1 MKANW
6 AERKLSEVAR
16 IEGGGTPKRTH
27 PEYFSGDI
35 PWITPTDLDAI
46 GTICRKI
53 RARES
58 ITEVGLKNSSAKLVP
73 AGSVLFSSRATIGKI
88 AITDIPCAT
97 NQGFANFIPDQSI
110 IDPEYLAYAL
120 SGKRSEITN
129 LAGKT
134 TFLEVPRGRLKEFKI
149 PVPPLEEQRRIVAR
163 IKECMERVEEIERLR
178 SEANTEAIA
187 LSLATFADFVHD
199 LSESD
204 APIVKLGDVVTS
216 CKYGSSKKSDYENNG
231 LPILRMGNIKEGKL
245 DVSDLKRVQLS
256 ATEAKKYLLQD
267 GDILV
272 NRTNSL
278 ELVGKSG
285 LFQGLDGDWVYAS
298 YLVRLRVD
306 GNKAIPSYVNG
317 IINSRIGREYV
328 LRTARRAI
336 GQVNINAKEIQAM
349 PFPLPPLEIQAA
361 LVEKNELT
369 GPIIGSIREE
379 HASPDISHL
388 RDAILRKAFAGEL

>member
-46 GTICRKI
+46 GNICRKI

-97 NQGFANFIPDQSI
+97 NQGFANFVPDQSV
-110 IDPEYLAYAL
+110 IDTEYLAHVL
-120 SGKRSEITN
+120 SGKRSEIIK

-178 SEANTEAIA
+178 SEANAEREALAPALYEAIEKRSGWEEKSVGEVVTRTRNGKSIRQVNEESTGFV
-187 LSLATFADFVHD
+187 LSLAAVH
-199 LSESD
+199 S
-204 APIVKLGDVVTS
+204 VT
-216 CKYGSSKKSDYENNG
+216 
-231 LPILRMGNIKEGKL
+231 LNI
-245 DVSDLKRVQLS
+245 
-256 ATEAKKYLLQD
+256 EAKKPIILPEAFAKTYAIRT
-267 GDILV
+267 GDIFVSRSNTRDLV
-272 NRTNSL
+272 GLSSVANECPDKTIFPDLLIQLTARSNVIIPRYLAYSLRTRSARKQIKDRAVGTSQSMVKISAERLKEVKIPVPSL
-278 ELVGKSG
+278 KEQRELV
-285 LFQGLDGDWVYAS
+285 
-298 YLVRLRVD
+298 
-306 GNKAIPSYVNG
+306 
-317 IINSRIGREYV
+317 
-328 LRTARRAI
+328 
-336 GQVNINAKEIQAM
+336 
-349 PFPLPPLEIQAA
+349 AA
-361 LVEKNELT
+361 LDEASEN
-369 GPIIGSIREE
+369 IRMMKSEADE
-379 HASPDISHL
+379 SKIPHL